1 MGNYEG
7 PRVQGVTT
15 DALFRTAAFV
25 AAVALVGAPYW
36 SLAAQAGISIARAAY
51 EAAKARKQGLARFA
65 AAGLLVA
72 AGWGKI
78 PLPTFAVPA
87 TASLEVETPSDAM
100 QQTVQP
106 IANAIKGMPMG
117 DRVLWAQLW
126 SKAALVAAGDV
137 VSTEVV
143 FTDTKSLRAF
153 TVLALEI
160 GWRRIGGHRP
170 GEREGLREAVEA
182 AFAQVLGT
190 AEVPVSKD
198 LRERYAEL
206 CRAIAW
212 AGLNAG

>member
-1 MGNYEG
+1 M
-7 PRVQGVTT
+7 TT

-36 SLAAQAGISIARAAY
+36 SLAAQAGISLARAAY
-51 EAAKARKQGLARFA
+51 EAAKARKQGIARVA
-65 AAGLLVA
+65 AAGLLIGA
-72 AGWGKI
+72 AWGKV
-78 PLPTFAVPA
+78 PLPTFTAPA
-87 TASLEVETPSDAM
+87 ATVTVETPSEAM
-100 QQTVQP
+100 QSTVQP
-106 IANAIKGMPMG
+106 IAAAMRAMPMG

-126 SKAALVAAGDV
+126 NKAALVAAGDV

-160 GWRRIGGHRP
+160 GWRRIGGHKP
-170 GEREGLREAVEA
+170 GEHKGLREAVEA

-190 AEVPVSKD
+190 AEVPVTKD

>member
-1 MGNYEG
+1 MS
-7 PRVQGVTT
+7 V
-15 DALFRTAAFV
+15 DALLRAGAIA
-25 AAVALVGAPYW
+25 AAVAILVAPQWGAIA
-36 SLAAQAGISIARAAY
+36 SAAIRIAQATRDATRAH
-51 EAAKARKQGLARFA
+51 AKTAGRVA

-72 AGWGKI
+72 AAWGKV
-78 PLPTFAVPA
+78 PLPTFTAPA
-87 TASLEVETPSDAM
+87 ATVTVETPSEAM
-100 QQTVQP
+100 QTTVQP
-106 IANAIKGMPMG
+106 IAAAMRAMPMG

-126 SKAALVAAGDV
+126 NKAALVAAGDV

-160 GWRRIGGHRP
+160 GWRRIGGHKP
-170 GEREGLREAVEA
+170 GEHKGLREAVEA

-190 AEVPVSKD
+190 AEVPVTKD